1 MDHIMGGTQEWMW
14 LGGLGSRKPSSRKSA
29 SSAVRNVKYHLQADH
44 SGIHMAGF
52 PVLHS
57 SRLRKKESLLLPLA
71 WEKEEW
77 DGGNKPKEV
86 VRVGKE
92 VASVYPVV
100 TQISQIYGRIF
111 TARLGLVPNSLLGSK
126 VFTWRHYD

>member
-1 MDHIMGGTQEWMW
+1 MGGTQEWMW
-14 LGGLGSRKPSSRKSA
+14 LGGLGSRKPSSFKSA
-29 SSAVRNVKYHLQADH
+29 SSALRNVKYHLQADH

-86 VRVGKE
+86 VSVGKE
-92 VASVYPVV
+92 VASCDSK
-100 TQISQIYGRIF
+100 ISQIYGRIF
-111 TARLGLVPNSLLGSK
+111 TARLGLVPNSLPGSK
-126 VFTWRHYD
+126 VFTWPHYG